1 MTNVRAK
8 EAPDFVVDRSK
19 GALINTNKNALQAH
33 KIRKTK
39 EKRLDQLERR
49 VDQMQESLNRIEM
62 ILRRLAPMR
71 M

>member
-1 MTNVRAK
+1 MPNVRAK

-33 KIRKTK
+33 KLRKAR
-39 EKRLDQLERR
+39 EKRLDRLESR
-49 VDQMQESLNRIEM
+49 VDEMQESLNRIEM
-62 ILRRLAPMR
+62 ILNRLTGR